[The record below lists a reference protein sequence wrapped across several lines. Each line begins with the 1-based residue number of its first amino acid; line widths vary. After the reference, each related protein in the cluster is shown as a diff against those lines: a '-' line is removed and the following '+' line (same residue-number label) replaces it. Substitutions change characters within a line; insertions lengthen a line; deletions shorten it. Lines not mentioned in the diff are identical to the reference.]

1 MVREKFLPAH
11 PDILVKTAST
21 VPLVIGI
28 NNMEGLLAFGGK
40 LYFEWSKFCIKI
52 EKS

>member
-1 MVREKFLPAH
+1 MIREKFLPAH

-21 VPLVIGI
+21 VPIIIGI
-28 NNMEGLLAFGGK
+28 NNMEGLLAFGGN
-40 LYFEWSKFCIKI
+40 LYFECSIFYVKI